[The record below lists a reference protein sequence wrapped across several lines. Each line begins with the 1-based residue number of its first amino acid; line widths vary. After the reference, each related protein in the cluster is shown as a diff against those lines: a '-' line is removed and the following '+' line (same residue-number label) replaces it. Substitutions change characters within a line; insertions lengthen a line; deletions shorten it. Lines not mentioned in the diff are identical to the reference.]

1 MLHLDNS
8 TLVGGV
14 EYVFGIYGIPWQAI
28 REALETAATAS
39 AAEQG
44 SGVAASAT
52 ALGSLADGLGAFLAW
67 ARHEPSVFEIV
78 AGPYF
83 LLLFW
88 TNLRWWRFGRGKGPF
103 IGGPGDVVPALATRV
118 IYSSFWLAVNHSP
131 SHEYHSYSHRAIHR
145 FTPRNSPIHR

>member
-1 MLHLDNS
+1 MLCEIIAFLAMP
-8 TLVGGV
+8 TLCLV

-28 REALETAATAS
+28 REALEAAAAAS

-52 ALGSLADGLGAFLAW
+52 ALGSLADSLGAFLAW

-88 TNLRWWRFGRGKGPF
+88 TNLRWWRFGRGGKGPF

-118 IYSSFWLAVNHSP
+118 IYSSFWLAVIAV
-131 SHEYHSYSHRAIHR
+131 SHATCLPLAAALRGR
-145 FTPRNSPIHR
+145 V

>member
-1 MLHLDNS
+1 MLCEIIAFLAMPI
-8 TLVGGV
+8 LCLV

-28 REALETAATAS
+28 REALEAAAAAT

-52 ALGSLADGLGAFLAW
+52 ALGSLSDGLGAFLGVGA
-67 ARHEPSVFEIV
+67 ARAVGLRDRG
-78 AGPYF
+78 GPVL

-118 IYSSFWLAVNHSP
+118 IYSSFWLAVI
-131 SHEYHSYSHRAIHR
+131 A
-145 FTPRNSPIHR
+145 